1 MEYFED
7 DREIGSKDA
16 AIVFRED
23 GSLDVIIPSMN
34 DDDTDAEVGTN
45 VLVATALSGLLC
57 NSDQIKELIMYEIEQ
72 MMSKY
77 PTMKNN

>member
-1 MEYFED
+1 MEHFEEN
-7 DREIGSKDA
+7 REIGDKDA

-34 DDDTDAEVGTN
+34 DDDTEADVANN
-45 VLVATALSGLLC
+45 VLVATALGGLLSR
-57 NSDQIKELIMYEIEQ
+57 SDAIKELIMYEIDQ